1 MKCLICGTK
10 NKDNTNFCSKC
21 GSRLIQVEK
30 KENNNVLIVIAAI
43 VIVLAIAFLIN
54 TYQHRVQLEQANA
67 YAAAAEQAKQEQM
80 MNNKPPVSLDG
91 CTLYKD
97 EFGNFVIHLKVKN
110 ISDKQIDGYKA
121 VIACKNHFDEPVKPV
136 DKNDNLFK
144 GQAERI
150 INAGDYDKKR
160 VGWTLYGFRA
170 ATKFD
175 VAIVEVHFTDG
186 TEWKQDEQNVVQYGI
201 ELSK

>member
-1 MKCLICGTK
+1 MKCLKCGT
-10 NKDNTNFCSKC
+10 DNIDSANFCSKC
-21 GSRLIQVEK
+21 GIKLGSVEK
-30 KENNNVLIVIAAI
+30 KNKHKVLNTIITIILVAAI
-43 VIVLAIAFLIN
+43 VFVVN
-54 TYQHRVQLEQANA
+54 TYRHERQVEQANA

-121 VIACKNHFDEPVKPV
+121 VIACKNHFDEPVKPA
-136 DKNDNLFK
+136 DENDNLFK

-150 INAGDYDKKR
+150 IEAGDYDKKR
-160 VGWTLYGFRA
+160 VGWTLYGFRD